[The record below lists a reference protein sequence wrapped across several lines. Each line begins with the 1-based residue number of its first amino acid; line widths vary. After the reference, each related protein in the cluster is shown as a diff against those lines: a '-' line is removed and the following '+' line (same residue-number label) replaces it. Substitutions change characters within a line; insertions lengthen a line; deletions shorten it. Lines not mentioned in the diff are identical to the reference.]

1 MSKSNKKKGE
11 LIMSN
16 LKNKIKNFIP
26 QKYNRSYV
34 RMLRLPKKS
43 TLFLTYNIDLI
54 KLILEL
60 KEIDL
65 NDPKNYCINIF
76 GHSIEV
82 KTDPEIYYL
91 FDKSENLIF
100 KKNLY
105 LIKNYDDF
113 DKLINKGVLM
123 IKDCYD
129 EQYCC
134 VNIQNYPHEYFCM
147 YLINTISECSKTTL
161 IEIKGILEKLSDAQ
175 NIESFKNISDELK
188 IKLDIL
194 RSKLSLP
201 LSLVSSV
208 NLKTEG
214 GHESYFQYVA
224 RINEFAVIVL
234 KEEKLEMSFDERERY
249 SYQITCLAQLIS
261 NLFYL
266 ERQMSDICLFDK
278 DIQKVKEM
286 FYFCINTLLIN
297 NLFSKIED
305 IDKQGRW
312 SL

>member
-1 MSKSNKKKGE
+1 MN
-11 LIMSN
+11 N
-16 LKNKIKNFIP
+16 LKDKIKNFIP

-34 RMLRLPKKS
+34 EMLRLPKKS
-43 TLFLTYNIDLI
+43 TLFLTDHEEVIDLI

-76 GHSIEV
+76 SHSIDV
-82 KTDPEIYYL
+82 KTEPESYYL
-91 FDKSENLIF
+91 FDKNENLIF

-113 DKLINKGVLM
+113 DRLIHEGVLVL
-123 IKDCYD
+123 KDYDD
-129 EQYCC
+129 EQYCF
-134 VNIQNYPHEYFCM
+134 VNKENYPNEYFCM
-147 YLINTISECSKTTL
+147 YIMNAISECSHTTL
-161 IEIKGILEKLSDAQ
+161 IEIKEILEKISDAT
-175 NIESFKNISDELK
+175 NVESFKDLSHELK

-194 RSKLSLP
+194 RSKLTLP
-201 LSLVSSV
+201 LSLVSSYA
-208 NLKTEG
+208 LKTEG
-214 GHESYFQYVA
+214 GHDESYFQYVA

-234 KEEKLEMSFDERERY
+234 KEEKLEMSSDERESY

-278 DIQKVKEM
+278 DITKVKEM
-286 FYFCINTLLIN
+286 FYFCINTLFIN
-297 NLFSKIED
+297 KLFSKIEGV
-305 IDKQGRW
+305 DKQGRW
-312 SL
+312 SSL

>member
-1 MSKSNKKKGE
+1 M
-11 LIMSN
+11 
-16 LKNKIKNFIP
+16 
-26 QKYNRSYV
+26 
-34 RMLRLPKKS
+34 
-43 TLFLTYNIDLI
+43 
-54 KLILEL
+54 
-60 KEIDL
+60 
-65 NDPKNYCINIF
+65 
-76 GHSIEV
+76 
-82 KTDPEIYYL
+82 
-91 FDKSENLIF
+91 
-100 KKNLY
+100 
-105 LIKNYDDF
+105 
-113 DKLINKGVLM
+113 
-123 IKDCYD
+123 
-129 EQYCC
+129 
-134 VNIQNYPHEYFCM
+134 
-147 YLINTISECSKTTL
+147 
-161 IEIKGILEKLSDAQ
+161 
-175 NIESFKNISDELK
+175 
-188 IKLDIL
+188 
-194 RSKLSLP
+194 SLP

-214 GHESYFQYVA
+214 GHESYFQYVT

-297 NLFSKIED
+297 NLFSKIEG

>member
-1 MSKSNKKKGE
+1 MA
-11 LIMSN
+11 IC
-16 LKNKIKNFIP
+16 
-26 QKYNRSYV
+26 
-34 RMLRLPKKS
+34 
-43 TLFLTYNIDLI
+43 
-54 KLILEL
+54 
-60 KEIDL
+60 
-65 NDPKNYCINIF
+65 KNYLQI
-76 GHSIEV
+76 
-82 KTDPEIYYL
+82 
-91 FDKSENLIF
+91 
-100 KKNLY
+100 
-105 LIKNYDDF
+105 
-113 DKLINKGVLM
+113 
-123 IKDCYD
+123 
-129 EQYCC
+129 
-134 VNIQNYPHEYFCM
+134 
-147 YLINTISECSKTTL
+147 
-161 IEIKGILEKLSDAQ
+161 EKLSDAQ

-297 NLFSKIED
+297 NLFSKIEG

>member
-1 MSKSNKKKGE
+1 MSKSNKKKEE

-16 LKNKIKNFIP
+16 LKNKIKNFMP

-76 GHSIEV
+76 GHSIDV
-82 KTDPEIYYL
+82 KTEPESYYL
-91 FDKSENLIF
+91 FDKNENLIF

-105 LIKNYDDF
+105 LIKNYDDL
-113 DKLINKGVLM
+113 DKLIHEGVLVM
-123 IKDCYD
+123 RNCYD

-134 VNIQNYPHEYFCM
+134 VNIQNYPHENFCM

-175 NIESFKNISDELK
+175 NIESFKNISE
-188 IKLDIL
+188 
-194 RSKLSLP
+194 
-201 LSLVSSV
+201 
-208 NLKTEG
+208 
-214 GHESYFQYVA
+214 
-224 RINEFAVIVL
+224 
-234 KEEKLEMSFDERERY
+234 
-249 SYQITCLAQLIS
+249 
-261 NLFYL
+261 
-266 ERQMSDICLFDK
+266 
-278 DIQKVKEM
+278 
-286 FYFCINTLLIN
+286 
-297 NLFSKIED
+297 
-305 IDKQGRW
+305 
-312 SL
+312 

>member
-1 MSKSNKKKGE
+1 
-11 LIMSN
+11 MSN
-16 LKNKIKNFIP
+16 LKDKIKNFIP

-34 RMLRLPKKS
+34 KMLRLPKKS

-65 NDPKNYCINIF
+65 NDPKNYCTDIIR
-76 GHSIEV
+76 HSIVIKNKNKSES
-82 KTDPEIYYL
+82 YYF
-91 FDKSENLIF
+91 FDKNENQIF

-105 LIKNYDDF
+105 LIKSYDDL
-113 DKLINKGVLM
+113 DKLINEGVLVM
-123 IKDCYD
+123 KDYDD
-129 EQYCC
+129 EQYCF
-134 VNIQNYPHEYFCM
+134 VNIDNYPHEYSCM
-147 YLINTISECSKTTL
+147 YLMNTISECSKTTL
-161 IEIKGILEKLSDAQ
+161 IEIKDILEKLSDA
-175 NIESFKNISDELK
+175 NSVESFKNISNELK

-194 RSKLSLP
+194 RSKLTLP
-201 LSLVSSV
+201 LSLVSSYA
-208 NLKTEG
+208 LKTEG
-214 GHESYFQYVA
+214 EHDESYFHYVA

-234 KEEKLEMSFDERERY
+234 KEEKLEMSSDERERY

-278 DIQKVKEM
+278 DITKVKEM
-286 FYFCINTLLIN
+286 FYFCINTLFIN
-297 NLFSKIED
+297 KLFSKIEG
-305 IDKQGRW
+305 IDKQRKL